1 MLIIGG
7 GSADVTLG
15 VGIVHDWEPGEG
27 SIVMWQPTP
36 GSRAK
41 AKQAPVVAAPPS
53 SMQAGHLRGYV
64 EFGDRGLD
72 YSRLVM
78 GSWEI
83 PGKCDIRTMTHVIN
97 AHLRR
102 HETYRSWFEY
112 KDAKNI
118 LRHKINNPRDIQL
131 APVQHG
137 QMTQPQWRDLVLS
150 TPNPLQWDCFR
161 FGLIQH
167 ENRCTLFAIV
177 DHLHCDPALVSS
189 LYVEILTNYNA
200 LVAGK
205 PPVEMPSTASH
216 EDFCSRERALADAAT
231 VDSPAV
237 RKWIEFAEANGGAM
251 PDFPLPLGDQS
262 IPCGGDMMV
271 VPLMNP
277 EQTARFE
284 DGCIAAGARFS
295 GGLFACAALAHYEL
309 TGQETY
315 YGLTP
320 VDKRSSPEE
329 YMTMGWFTGI
339 IPFTVPIDPNSFEA
353 TAHATQASFD
363 ENIDLANVP
372 YDRVLELAP
381 WLKRFGRQFT
391 MMNYMDAGLPPLSAV
406 VATALKGSN
415 ATAYNDGRSP
425 AYMYMSVIRLFDE
438 VSLMISFPN
447 NPVAR
452 DSMTCYGEVIK
463 SVFERVAAGRY
474 APAAVRVSG

>member
-1 MLIIGG
+1 MIIGG

-15 VGIVHDWEPGEG
+15 VGIVHEWEPGQG
-27 SIVMWQPTP
+27 SIVTWQPTP
-36 GSRAK
+36 GSLAK
-41 AKQAPVVAAPPS
+41 AKQAPAVAAPPS

-64 EFGDRGLD
+64 EFGERGLE

-112 KDAKNI
+112 KDANNI
-118 LRHKINNPRDIQL
+118 VRHTIANPRDIQL
-131 APVQHG
+131 AATNHG
-137 QMTQPQWRDLVLS
+137 TLTQTEWRDLVLS
-150 TPNPLQWDCFR
+150 TPDPLQWDCFK

-167 ENRCTLFAIV
+167 EEHCTLFAIV

-200 LVAGK
+200 LLEGK
-205 PPVEMPSTASH
+205 PPVQLPASASH
-216 EDFCSRERALADAAT
+216 GDFCTRERQTAASNT
-231 VDSPAV
+231 LDSPAV
-237 RKWIEFAEANGGAM
+237 RKWIEFAENNGGGM

-262 IPCGGDMMV
+262 IPCGGDIIIER
-271 VPLMNP
+271 LMTP
-277 EQTARFE
+277 EQTAQFE
-284 DGCIAAGARFS
+284 SNCITGGARFS

-309 TGQETY
+309 TGDETY

-320 VDKRSSPEE
+320 VDKRSTPEE

-339 IPFTVPIDPNSFEA
+339 VPFTVPVDPNSFEA
-353 TAHATQASFD
+353 TARATQASFD
-363 ENIDLANVP
+363 DNLELANVP

-381 WLKRFGRQFT
+381 WLKRYGPQFS

-406 VATALKGSN
+406 VATALKGAN

-425 AYMYMSVIRLFDE
+425 AYLYMSVIRLFDE
-438 VSLMISFPN
+438 VSLMVSYPN

-452 DSMTCYGEVIK
+452 ESVYRYIEVLK
-463 SVFERVAAGRY
+463 SIFERVSEGRY
-474 APAAVRVSG
+474 ASAAVQVSR